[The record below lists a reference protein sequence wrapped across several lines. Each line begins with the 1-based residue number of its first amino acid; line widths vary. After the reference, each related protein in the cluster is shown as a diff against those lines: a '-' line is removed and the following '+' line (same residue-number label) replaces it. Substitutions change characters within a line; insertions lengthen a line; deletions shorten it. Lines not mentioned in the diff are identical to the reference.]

1 MAKEDQQ
8 ASRAASRFPLPAGV
22 RCKAAVE
29 KPANNG
35 PGAQVPG
42 WTLRGGE
49 RLGGRRRG
57 QDRVGWGKE
66 RGKKERRKERREGG
80 SEEREG
86 EREGE
91 RERLIPCGILR
102 MAAVPLFLQLSE
114 KFSHHKQDTEA

>member
-42 WTLRGGE
+42 WTLRGE
-49 RLGGRRRG
+49 LMWLRCRALGC
-57 QDRVGWGKE
+57 QNFED
-66 RGKKERRKERREGG
+66 
-80 SEEREG
+80 
-86 EREGE
+86 
-91 RERLIPCGILR
+91 
-102 MAAVPLFLQLSE
+102 
-114 KFSHHKQDTEA
+114 